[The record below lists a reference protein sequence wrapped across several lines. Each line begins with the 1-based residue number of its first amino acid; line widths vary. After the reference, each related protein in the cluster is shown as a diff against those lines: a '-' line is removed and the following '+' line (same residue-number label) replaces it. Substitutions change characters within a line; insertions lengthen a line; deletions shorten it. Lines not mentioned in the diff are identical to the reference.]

1 MPKEIQIPH
10 TTEQRAQAG
19 ERGEAYRLV
28 WLVGT
33 PYFHRPCFYS
43 LLPER
48 PAPSEGRQITRPAW
62 LHPTLFTVRRKGAE
76 GEHSAG
82 ASARPS

>member
-1 MPKEIQIPH
+1 MRSKYPTLQSKGPKLAREVRPTGWYGWRAPH
-10 TTEQRAQAG
+10 TSIVPAST
-19 ERGEAYRLV
+19 V
-28 WLVGT
+28 
-33 PYFHRPCFYS
+33 FF
-43 LLPER
+43 LPER